1 MKRTARFA
9 ALLLAVAL
17 LAGMAGAA
25 QPKKAKPKR
34 GKKTRKK
41 PNASWII
48 TKVDKDK
55 VICFALY
62 TVHKNVLKL
71 TAQLYKLDSGAPR
84 VVRLEIKK
92 GDKWVKIA
100 ETKVIERGYTAT
112 FKIADWD
119 STKNHQYRVAHGTSA
134 FYTGTI
140 RRDPVDKEI
149 IVVAAFTGNSNRD
162 RGPRPDLIANIKK
175 QDPDVLF
182 FSGDQVY
189 DHGKH
194 FPSWL
199 QFGRQFGE
207 IIKDRPTISIPDD
220 HDVGLGNVW
229 GAGGKVGPGGY
240 RDPEFVKEVE
250 RAQTSN
256 LPDPF
261 DPTPIQRGIG
271 VYYTDLTWG
280 RIGLAVIE
288 DRKFKSQTNILP
300 REELKAKGVV
310 FSRADHI
317 KEFTGDRR
325 AVDVPEARLL
335 GERQLKFLEHFSADW
350 TGTDMK
356 AVLSQT
362 VFANAAHLH
371 GSKGGRLTADLDSNG
386 WPQTGR
392 EKALHAIRKGF
403 GVMIGGDQHLA
414 TIIHHGTDEW
424 ADSGYSFCVPSI
436 VNYYNRWWDPLE
448 EPAKVIKTP
457 LPKTGRYLD
466 GFGNRLSMLAYA
478 NPDPKRPRYGK
489 WGSRA
494 AGHGI
499 IRFNKKT
506 RKITFE
512 CWPRG
517 CDVNNPEHKQYPG
530 WPITIDQQDN
540 YSRKAAAWLPKIAV
554 TGQTNPVI
562 QVIDEAG
569 KEIVYTLRIK
579 GTTFSPKV
587 FKKGSYTIKVGEG
600 KTIKTL
606 SGVKSIDKQDAKT
619 IDVKF

>member
-1 MKRTARFA
+1 MKRTARFC
-9 ALLLAVAL
+9 ALLLTVAL
-17 LAGMAGAA
+17 LAGMAVAA

-34 GKKTRKK
+34 RPRKK
-41 PNASWII
+41 PNNSWMI
-48 TKVDKDK
+48 TKVEKDK

-62 TVHKNVLKL
+62 TVHKNILKL

-84 VVRLEIKK
+84 IVRLEIKK

-100 ETKVIERGYTAT
+100 EAKVIERGYTAT
-112 FKIADWD
+112 FRIADWD
-119 STKNHQYRVAHGTSA
+119 STKNHQYRVAHGTDA

-229 GAGGKVGPGGY
+229 GASGKPGHGGY

-261 DPTPIQRGIG
+261 DPRPIQRGIG
-271 VYYTDLTWG
+271 VYFTDLTWG

-288 DRKFKSQTNILP
+288 DRKFKSQPTIL
-300 REELKAKGVV
+300 KGHKLEGVQLTG
-310 FSRADHI
+310 RPDHI
-317 KEFTGDRR
+317 KGFTGDRR
-325 AVDVPEARLL
+325 AVDVPEAKLL
-335 GERQLKFLEHFSADW
+335 GERQLKFLKHFSADW

-371 GSKGGRLTADLDSNG
+371 GGKGGRLMADLDSNG

-392 EKALHAIRKGF
+392 EKALYAIRKGF

-414 TIIHHGTDEW
+414 TIIHHGTSEW

-448 EPAKVIKTP
+448 EPAKVIQTA

-466 GFGNRLSMLAYA
+466 GFGNKLSMHAYA
-478 NPDPKRPRYGK
+478 NPDPKRPKYGK

-517 CDVNNPEHKQYPG
+517 CDVDNPEHKQYPG

-540 YSRKAAAWLPKIAV
+540 YSRKAAAWLPKISV

-562 QVIDEAG
+562 QVIDEAS
-569 KEIVYTLRIK
+569 KEIVYTLRIN
-579 GTTFSPKV
+579 GSTFSPKV
-587 FKKGSYTIKVGEG
+587 FKKGSYTIRVGEG
-600 KTIKTL
+600 KPIQII

-619 IDVKF
+619 INVKF

>member
-1 MKRTARFA
+1 MKRTVRLA
-9 ALLLAVAL
+9 ALMLTVAI
-17 LAGMAGAA
+17 LAGLAGAA
-25 QPKKAKPKR
+25 PAKKAKPKR
-34 GKKTRKK
+34 KPRKK
-41 PNASWII
+41 PNASWMI

-55 VICFALY
+55 VICFAMY
-62 TVHKNVLKL
+62 TVHKNILKL
-71 TAQLYKLDSGAPR
+71 TAQLYELDADAPR

-92 GDKWVKIA
+92 GDKWVEVAK
-100 ETKVIERGYTAT
+100 TKVIERGFTAP
-112 FKIADWD
+112 FRIPNWD
-119 STKNHQYRVAHGTSA
+119 STKNHEYRVAHGKTA

-140 RRDPVDKEI
+140 RRDPVDKEE

-240 RDPEFVKEVE
+240 GNPEFVKEVE

-261 DPTPIQRGIG
+261 DPTPIERGIG

-300 REELKAKGVV
+300 RDELKAKGVV

-317 KEFTGDRR
+317 REFKGDRK
-325 AVDVPEARLL
+325 AVDLPNAKLL
-335 GERQLKFLEHFSADW
+335 GERQLKFLKHFSADW

-371 GSKGGRLTADLDSNG
+371 GNKNGRLTADLDSNG
-386 WPQTGR
+386 WPQSGR
-392 EKALHAIRKGF
+392 AKALHEIRKGF

-424 ADSGYSFCVPSI
+424 SDSGYSFCVPSI
-436 VNYYNRWWDPLE
+436 VNFYNRWWDPLDK
-448 EPAKVIKTP
+448 PFKAIKSP
-457 LPKTGRYLD
+457 LPKTGQYLD
-466 GFGNRLSMLAYA
+466 GFGNKLTMLAYA
-478 NPDPKRPRYGK
+478 NPDPSRPRYGK
-489 WGSRA
+489 WGARA

-517 CDVNNPEHKQYPG
+517 CDVDNPEHKQYPG

-540 YSRKAAAWLPKIAV
+540 YSRKAAAWLPKIKV

-569 KEIVYTLRIK
+569 KEIVYTLRIN

-587 FKKGSYTIKVGEG
+587 FKAGGYTIRVGEG
-600 KTIKTL
+600 KLTKTL
-606 SGVKSIDKQDAKT
+606 SGVKSVEKKDAKT
-619 IDVKF
+619 LDVKF

>member
-1 MKRTARFA
+1 MKHTARMTA
-9 ALLLAVAL
+9 MVLTLAL
-17 LAGMAGAA
+17 LAGLAGAQA
-25 QPKKAKPKR
+25 KKAKPKR
-34 GKKTRKK
+34 KPRKK
-41 PNASWII
+41 PNNSWMI
-48 TKVDKDK
+48 TKVAKDK

-62 TVHKNVLKL
+62 TVHKNILKL
-71 TAQLYKLDSGAPR
+71 TAQLYELDADAPR
-84 VVRLEIKK
+84 IVRLEIKK

-100 ETKVIERGYTAT
+100 EAKVIERGFTAT
-112 FKIADWD
+112 FRITGWD
-119 STKNHQYRVAHGTSA
+119 STKNHEYRVAHGDTA
-134 FYTGTI
+134 FYTGRI
-140 RRDPVDKEI
+140 RRDPVDKEV

-162 RGPRPDLIANIKK
+162 RGPKPDLIANIKK

-220 HDVGLGNVW
+220 HDVGLGNLW
-229 GAGGKVGPGGY
+229 GAGGKKGPGGY
-240 RDPEFVKEVE
+240 GNPEFIKEVE

-256 LPDPF
+256 LPDPY
-261 DPTPIQRGIG
+261 DPTPIERGIG

-280 RIGLAVIE
+280 RVGLAVIE
-288 DRKFKSQTNILP
+288 DRKFKSQTNILNKD
-300 REELKAKGVV
+300 ELKGVK

-317 KEFTGDRR
+317 KEFLGDRR
-325 AVDVPEARLL
+325 EIDVPNAKLL
-335 GERQLKFLEHFSADW
+335 GDRQLKFLRHFSADW

-371 GSKGGRLTADLDSNG
+371 GGKGGRLTADLDSNG

-392 EKALHAIRKGF
+392 DKALAEIRKGF

-414 TIIHHGTDEW
+414 TVIHHGAGEW
-424 ADSGYSFCVPSI
+424 GDSGYSFCVPSI
-436 VNYYNRWWDPLE
+436 VNFYNRWWSPLE
-448 EPAKVIKTP
+448 APVKAVKTP
-457 LPKTGRYLD
+457 LEHTGQYLD
-466 GFGNRLSMLAYA
+466 GFGNKLTMLAYA
-478 NPDPKRPRYGK
+478 NPDPNRPKHGK
-489 WGSRA
+489 WGGRA

-517 CDVNNPEHKQYPG
+517 CDVSNPEHKQFPG

-540 YSRKAAAWLPKIAV
+540 YSRQAAAWLPKIQV
-554 TGQTNPVI
+554 TGQANPVI
-562 QVIDEAG
+562 QVIDEAT
-569 KEIVYTLRIK
+569 KEIVYTLRIN

-587 FKKGSYTIKVGEG
+587 FKAGSYTIKVGEG
-600 KTIKTL
+600 KTQKTL
-606 SGVKSIDKQDAKT
+606 TGVKSADKQDAKT
-619 IDVKF
+619 IAVKF

>member
-1 MKRTARFA
+1 MKRTARLI
-9 ALLLAVAL
+9 ALLLTVAL
-17 LAGMAGAA
+17 LTGLAGAA
-25 QPKKAKPKR
+25 AKKAKPKR
-34 GKKTRKK
+34 RPRKK
-41 PNASWII
+41 PNASWMI

-62 TVHKNVLKL
+62 TVHKNILKL
-71 TAQLYKLDSGAPR
+71 TAQLYKLDAGAPR
-84 VVRLEIKK
+84 IVRLEIKK

-100 ETKVIERGYTAT
+100 EAKVIERGFTAT
-112 FKIADWD
+112 FRITDWD
-119 STKNHQYRVAHGTSA
+119 STKDHQYRVAHGTSA

-189 DHGKH
+189 DHSKH

-240 RDPEFVKEVE
+240 GNPEFVKEVE

-300 REELKAKGVV
+300 RDELKAKGVV

-317 KEFTGDRR
+317 KEFTGDRK
-325 AVDVPEARLL
+325 AVDLPNAKLL
-335 GERQLKFLEHFSADW
+335 GDRQLKFLKHFSADW
-350 TGTDMK
+350 TGTDIK

-392 EKALHAIRKGF
+392 ANALHEIRKGF

-414 TIIHHGTDEW
+414 TIIHHGTEEW

-436 VNYYNRWWDPLE
+436 VNYYNRWWSPLQK
-448 EPAKVIKTP
+448 PAKAIATA
-457 LPKTGRYLD
+457 LPHTGQYLD
-466 GFGNRLSMLAYA
+466 GFGNKLSMLAYA

-540 YSRKAAAWLPKIAV
+540 YGRKAAAWLPKIAV

-562 QVIDEAG
+562 QIIDEAS
-569 KEIVYTLRIK
+569 KKIVYTLRIN
-579 GTTFSPKV
+579 GSAFSPKV
-587 FKKGSYTIKVGEG
+587 FKKGSYTIRIGEG

-606 SGVKSIDKQDAKT
+606 SGVKSTDKQDAKT

>member
-1 MKRTARFA
+1 MRQTTRLT
-9 ALLLAVAL
+9 ALLLTVAI
-17 LAGMAGAA
+17 LAGMAGAQA
-25 QPKKAKPKR
+25 KQAKPKR
-34 GKKTRKK
+34 KPKKK
-41 PNASWII
+41 PNTSWMI
-48 TKVDKDK
+48 TKAEKDK

-62 TVHKNVLKL
+62 TVHKNILKL
-71 TAQLYKLDSGAPR
+71 TAQLYQLDDDAPR
-84 VVRLEIKK
+84 IVRLEIKK
-92 GDKWVKIA
+92 GDKWVKVA
-100 ETKVIERGYTAT
+100 EAKVIERGWTAAFRIT
-112 FKIADWD
+112 GWD
-119 STKNHQYRVAHGTSA
+119 STKNHQYRVAHGETA

-140 RRDPVDKEI
+140 RRDPVDKEV

-207 IIKDRPTISIPDD
+207 IIRDRPTISIPDD
-220 HDVGLGNVW
+220 HDVGLGNLW

-240 RDPEFVKEVE
+240 GNPEFIKEVE

-256 LPDPF
+256 LPDPY
-261 DPTPIQRGIG
+261 DPTPIERGIG

-300 REELKAKGVV
+300 RDELKGVT

-317 KEFTGDRR
+317 KTFAGDRR
-325 AVDVPEARLL
+325 EVDVPGAKLL
-335 GERQLKFLEHFSADW
+335 GERQLKFLRHFSADW

-371 GSKGGRLTADLDSNG
+371 GSKNGRLTTDMDSNG

-392 EKALHAIRKGF
+392 DKALAEIRRGF

-414 TIIHHGTDEW
+414 TIIHHGTSEW
-424 ADSGYSFCVPSI
+424 EDAGYSFCVPSI
-436 VNYYNRWWDPLE
+436 VNYYNRWWSPLTPPAKAIETPLE
-448 EPAKVIKTP
+448 H
-457 LPKTGRYLD
+457 TGRYLD
-466 GFGNRLSMLAYA
+466 GFGNKITMLAYA
-478 NPDPKRPRYGK
+478 NPDPNRPRYGK
-489 WGSRA
+489 WGARA
-494 AGHGI
+494 AGHAI
-499 IRFNKKT
+499 IRFNKTT

-517 CDVNNPEHKQYPG
+517 CDVENPEHKQYPG

-540 YSRKAAAWLPKIAV
+540 YARKAAAWLPKIQI

-562 QVIDEAG
+562 QVIDEAN
-569 KEIVYTLRIK
+569 KEIVYTLRIN

-587 FKKGSYTIKVGEG
+587 FKKGSYTIKAGEG
-600 KTIKTL
+600 KSIKTL
-606 SGVKSIDKQDAKT
+606 TGEESSDKKDAKT